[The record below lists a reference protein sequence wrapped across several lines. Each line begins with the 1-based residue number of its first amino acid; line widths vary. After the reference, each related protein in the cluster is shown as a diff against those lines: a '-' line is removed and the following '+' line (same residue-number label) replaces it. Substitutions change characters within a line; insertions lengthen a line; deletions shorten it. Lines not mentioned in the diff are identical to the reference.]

1 MEDRDGAVGVDEQ
14 GVLLGAHRVAA
25 HRGRLVRLVE
35 QVRRDHGQVAGG
47 VALGEVFEDKL
58 ADRSQGALDKDRR
71 AIEILRLDVRASI
84 AGLATERD
92 VAGRDRLPGSQRRI
106 EFAQI
111 GEDLEVPARNDMT
124 DLVDVIGAQRDLR
137 DTAIRTRQQQQA
149 KAAMQEIE
157 QIGRQG
163 QLALSSARL
172 GAAESGIAGGF
183 LSQVLSD
190 IQREV
195 AGEVLT
201 TITNREFSDSAAE
214 ADIKASE
221 LSAQAAVESAQPTPV
236 QGPNMLQTLINIGGA
251 IALGDAGLKES
262 KLKLNDTSST
272 PFGSSLLG

>member
-1 MEDRDGAVGVDEQ
+1 MCNPVAFAV
-14 GVLLGAHRVAA
+14 A
-25 HRGRLVRLVE
+25 
-35 QVRRDHGQVAGG
+35 GQVVGQ
-47 VALGEVFEDKL
+47 VFGDQQANNINKAQDK
-58 ADRSQGALDKDRR
+58 AF
-71 AIEILRLDVRASI
+71 LRNQEL
-84 AGLATERD
+84 
-92 VAGRDRLPGSQRRI
+92 
-106 EFAQI
+106 
-111 GEDLEVPARNDMT
+111 
-124 DLVDVIGAQRDLR
+124 IGAQRDLR